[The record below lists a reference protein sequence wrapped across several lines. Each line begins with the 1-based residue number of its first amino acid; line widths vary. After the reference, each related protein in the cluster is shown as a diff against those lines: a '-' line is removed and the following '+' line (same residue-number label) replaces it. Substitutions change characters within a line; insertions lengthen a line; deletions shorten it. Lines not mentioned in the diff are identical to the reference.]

1 MARSFKPTLIA
12 LGFIS
17 LPICLLAFA
26 VLYISDA
33 LTPVTVGLTLIGA
46 PILAVLMVLYNL
58 NHPAQYGVPS
68 DERKRLDAEKYLN
81 KDKDSDS

>member
-1 MARSFKPTLIA
+1 MI
-12 LGFIS
+12 GFIS

-33 LTPVTVGLTLIGA
+33 LTLVNVGLTLIGA
-46 PILAVLMVLYNL
+46 PILAVLMVLHNMI
-58 NHPAQYGVPS
+58 HPARFGVPS

-81 KDKDSDS
+81 KDKDSD